1 MARSIYAG
9 QLRNR
14 TSRLKLPARPK
25 PYKLML
31 APGIFLAYRRNA
43 GPGTWSVEAGALTR
57 FALADDHEDAN
68 GDSVMSYFQA
78 QQHALKMARGTNG
91 NKPVSIAAALDA
103 YEADLTARG
112 GSKYNA
118 VSVRNHCSPAMLRKV
133 VGLLSSD
140 ELRDWHS
147 AMIAKGLKVSS
158 ANRIGKSLKAALA
171 LAGKRGRLSNQAA
184 WRDGLKP
191 LRAGTTAPRDN
202 YFLPDAAI
210 LAVIRESYADGD
222 DFGTLIDVMAG
233 TGARESQLL
242 KLRPQD
248 ILDDEA
254 EPRLMVWCSNKG
266 AHREPEQRML
276 SITPRLAKALRTR
289 ALARGQDRPLF
300 DRVWGT
306 SKSFRV
312 VLERLGLD
320 LTLSPYVMRHSS
332 IIRQIRAGKPLRFIA
347 FDHDTSTGEIER
359 TYARHLN
366 GARGD
371 LSRQGLLADE
381 ATPASNVVSLAR

>member
-1 MARSIYAG
+1 M
-9 QLRNR
+9 
-14 TSRLKLPARPK
+14 
-25 PYKLML
+25 
-31 APGIFLAYRRNA
+31 
-43 GPGTWSVEAGALTR
+43 TR